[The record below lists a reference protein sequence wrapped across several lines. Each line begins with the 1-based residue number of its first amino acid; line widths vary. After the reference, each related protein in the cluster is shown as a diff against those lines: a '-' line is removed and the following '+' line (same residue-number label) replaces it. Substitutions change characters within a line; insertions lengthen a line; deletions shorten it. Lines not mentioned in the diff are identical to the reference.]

1 MLRKVAMDR
10 HRSHNHNSSYHNRQ
24 SPYKR
29 EGDNSG
35 RYHSENQHFR
45 PSHHYHQQYQSGPTP
60 GQNPPSSGSLS
71 TRRELYER
79 DFPVYKQPVEVGCF
93 SLDSERRFFNDSR
106 QMRYYA
112 EPDRNPNFDLRD
124 GYKDRFIKRDDS
136 VKEKLDHLLRWISV
150 NRAKLRS
157 KATTASSCVLDVD
170 FVTWRGHLTKL
181 LTTPYETREGW
192 LLAVTRFRGTLY
204 ISEVETEAARREREN
219 RTERHEEMMYW
230 GYKFEQYTCADT
242 VHSSPD
248 PGGVVNTNEAFCT
261 VVQTRLADHRLLFS
275 GEVDCRDKDPNAPAP
290 PACYVELK
298 TSAEICTPKQRSNFH
313 RFKLLKW
320 WAQSFL
326 PGVPRVVAG
335 FRDHDGMVVTV
346 ETFPIS
352 KISHLI
358 KNEHNCWK
366 PTVCMNFC
374 CDFLSFVKRVATE
387 DNPSVVYL
395 FSCEPHRDVTYSI
408 HRDSQYSFLPHW
420 YVEEISRSQ
429 DSHHQF

>member
-1 MLRKVAMDR
+1 MEG
-10 HRSHNHNSSYHNRQ
+10 HRSRSPNSSYHNRH
-24 SPYKR
+24 SAYKR
-29 EGDNSG
+29 ERDDNG
-35 RYHSENQHFR
+35 KNHCENKRFR
-45 PSHHYHQQYQSGPTP
+45 PNSRQHQYRPGSPP
-60 GQNPPSSGSLS
+60 GQTQLSSRTLS

-79 DFPVYKQPVEVGCF
+79 DFPLYKQPVEIGCF

-106 QMRYYA
+106 QLRYYV

-124 GYKDRFIKRDDS
+124 GYKERFKKRDDG
-136 VKEKLDHLLRWISV
+136 VKEKLDHILRWIVANKS
-150 NRAKLRS
+150 KLNSR
-157 KATTASSCVLDVD
+157 TASACALDAD

-181 LTTPYETREGW
+181 LTTPYETKEGW

-204 ISEVETEAARREREN
+204 MSEVETETSRREREN
-219 RTERHEEMMYW
+219 RTDRHEEMMYW

-242 VHSSPD
+242 VHSVPD

-261 VVQTRLADHRLLFS
+261 VVQTRLADHKLLFS

-290 PACYVELK
+290 PGCYVELK

-335 FRDHDGMVVTV
+335 FRDHEGVVV
-346 ETFPIS
+346 SMETFQIS

-358 KNEHNCWK
+358 KNEYNCWK

-374 CDFLSFVKRVATE
+374 CDFLSFVKRVVTE
-387 DNPSVVYL
+387 DSKSVVYL
-395 FSCEPHRDVTYSI
+395 FSWEPRRDVTYSVY
-408 HRDSQYSFLPHW
+408 RDSQYSFLPDW
-420 YVEEISRSQ
+420 FVEEMSSQ
-429 DSHHQF
+429 DSHQS

>member
-1 MLRKVAMDR
+1 MDR
-10 HRSHNHNSSYHNRQ
+10 HRSHNPSSSSHRQQSACKRVRDDSEGNHCENKCLRPNLYH
-24 SPYKR
+24 
-29 EGDNSG
+29 
-35 RYHSENQHFR
+35 
-45 PSHHYHQQYQSGPTP
+45 HHQSGATP
-60 GQNPPSSGSLS
+60 LQNPLTSHGLS
-71 TRRELYER
+71 TRKELYER
-79 DFPVYKQPVEVGCF
+79 SFPLYKQPVEIGCF

-106 QMRYYA
+106 QMRFYV
-112 EPDRNPNFDLRD
+112 EPDKNPNFNLRD
-124 GYKDRFIKRDDS
+124 GYRDRFIKRDDS
-136 VKEKLDHLLRWISV
+136 VKEKLDHILRWIVDNKS
-150 NRAKLRS
+150 KLNPG
-157 KATTASSCVLDVD
+157 ATVASSHALDVD

-192 LLAVTRFRGTLY
+192 LLAVTRFRNTLY
-204 ISEVETEAARREREN
+204 ISEVETEASRREREN

-230 GYKFEQYTCADT
+230 GYKFEQYTCADN

-275 GEVDCRDKDPNAPAP
+275 GEVDCRDKDPDAP
-290 PACYVELK
+290 PPPASYVELK

-335 FRDHDGMVVTV
+335 FRDHEGVVVSV
-346 ETFPIS
+346 ETFHIA

-358 KNEHNCWK
+358 KNEYNCWK

-374 CDFLSFVKRVATE
+374 CDFLSFVRKVATE
-387 DNPSVVYL
+387 DNPNVVYL
-395 FSCEPHRDVTYSI
+395 FSWEPHRDVTYSI
-408 HRDSQYSFLPHW
+408 HRDSTYSFLPHW
-420 YVEEISRSQ
+420 YIKEMTSSE
-429 DSHHQF
+429 DSHHKS

>member
-1 MLRKVAMDR
+1 MAH
-10 HRSHNHNSSYHNRQ
+10 HRSQSPDSRYHSRQ
-24 SPYKR
+24 SKYR
-29 EGDNSG
+29 SERDNSG
-35 RYHSENQHFR
+35 PYHREGKSFK
-45 PSHHYHQQYQSGPTP
+45 PSHSHQHQSQCASAA
-60 GQNPPSSGSLS
+60 GQSTLSSLS
-71 TRRELYER
+71 TRRELYEK

-106 QMRYYA
+106 QIRYYV

-124 GYKDRFIKRDDS
+124 GYKDRFVKRDDS
-136 VKEKLDHLLRWISV
+136 VKEKLDHILRWVIA
-150 NRAKLRS
+150 NRS
-157 KATTASSCVLDVD
+157 KLKSRGNSASPTALDLD

-192 LLAVTRFRGTLY
+192 LLAVSRFRGTLY

-230 GYKFEQYTCADT
+230 GYKFEQYACADD

-248 PGGVVNTNEAFCT
+248 PKGVVNTNEAFCT

-275 GEVDCRDKDPNAPAP
+275 GEVDCRDKDPKAPPA

-335 FRDHDGMVVTV
+335 FRDHEGVVVSV
-346 ETFPIS
+346 ETFHIS
-352 KISHLI
+352 KISQLI
-358 KNEHNCWK
+358 KNEYNCWR

-374 CDFLSFVKRVATE
+374 CDFLSFVQRVATE
-387 DNPSVVYL
+387 DSPSVVYL
-395 FSCEPHRDVTYSI
+395 FSWEPHRDVTYSI

-420 YVEEISRSQ
+420 YIKEMSSFPDSQ
-429 DSHHQF
+429 HQS